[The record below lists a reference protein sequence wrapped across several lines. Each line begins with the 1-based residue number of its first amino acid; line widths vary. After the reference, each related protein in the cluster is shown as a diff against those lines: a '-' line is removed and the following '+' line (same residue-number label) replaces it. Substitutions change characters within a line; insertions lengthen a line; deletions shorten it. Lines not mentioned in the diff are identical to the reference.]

1 MEKYEKGLGVS
12 IEMKG
17 LRISKI
23 HSFSNLMRVIVEL
36 LTHSPS
42 LAAVL
47 QNTIVTRHRCGSP
60 FVGGPSPSVPTN
72 GRVLALKIQQIVAA
86 QLLS

>member
-1 MEKYEKGLGVS
+1 
-12 IEMKG
+12 
-17 LRISKI
+17 
-23 HSFSNLMRVIVEL
+23 MRVMIEL
-36 LTHSPS
+36 LTHS
-42 LAAVL
+42 LALVAVL

-86 QLLS
+86 QLLSRSSLTPLPPVSKHTNDYKCKH